1 MWLDFSTRFA
11 DPVPTASL
19 SRLASE
25 FLLQGQRLIASLDD
39 SVFADALPTMSG
51 SPIGAHIRHALDHFT
66 SLLDGLESGTVD
78 YDLRAR
84 DTDVERDRTAAI
96 AAIHGVQR
104 RLATA
109 SARVDRDLWVL
120 VDSGERGS
128 RTRSRSTAHRELQ
141 FCIAHTVHHY
151 AIVALLLRA
160 RGIEVES
167 GFGVAPSTQ
176 KHEARQR
183 AEHESTMATN
193 GESLASCA
201 R

>member
-1 MWLDFSTRFA
+1 M
-11 DPVPTASL
+11 PTATL
-19 SRLASE
+19 ARLASE

-39 SVFADALPTMSG
+39 SAYAGSLPTMSR

-66 SLLDGLESGTVD
+66 SLMDGIESGTVD

-96 AAIHGVQR
+96 AAIHCVER
-104 RLATA
+104 RLATPA
-109 SARVDRDLWVL
+109 ARIDRDLWVL
-120 VDSGERGS
+120 VDSGERGA

-141 FCIAHTVHHY
+141 FCIAHIVHHY

-160 RGIEVES
+160 RGVEVEP

-176 KHEARQR
+176 KHEARQQ
-183 AEHESTMATN
+183 AEHDSATATN